1 MGRLGDVPLDRVDLL
16 RFEPDGEAADLCL
29 QLLNH
34 LVLLDDG
41 LVERLHQLLQ
51 VRQVGLDIDQ
61 PFVIRHGDSVTRTG
75 PGIDNEGPSVLP

>member
-1 MGRLGDVPLDRVDLL
+1 MGRLGDVALDCVHFLGLHPSDEPVDLY
-16 RFEPDGEAADLCL
+16 L

>member
-1 MGRLGDVPLDRVDLL
+1 
-16 RFEPDGEAADLCL
+16 
-29 QLLNH
+29 
-34 LVLLDDG
+34 

-61 PFVIRHGDSVTRTG
+61 PFVIRHGGSVTRTG

>member
-1 MGRLGDVPLDRVDLL
+1 MGRLGDVPFDGVDLL
-16 RFEPDGEAADLCL
+16 RFERGGEAADLCL

-41 LVERLHQLLQ
+41 LVERLHQLLE

-61 PFVIRHGDSVTRTG
+61 PFVIRHGRSVTRNG
-75 PGIDNEGPSVLP
+75 SGIDNEGPAVLP